1 MLVTQLPEMSQ
12 YMKYVTGRRSEYQ
25 NRKRQLTKMT
35 DYVPFSAEFF
45 WDLRPPFDFMEQSGR
60 REVQEFRKQIQTA
73 TMWHS
78 QNNMLDAI

>member
-1 MLVTQLPEMSQ
+1 
-12 YMKYVTGRRSEYQ
+12 
-25 NRKRQLTKMT
+25 MT

-60 REVQEFRKQIQTA
+60 REVQEFREQIQTA